1 MLSVIVNEDGTV
13 DNIEIEKSTGFQ
25 ILDYI
30 SLQTIKKWFFVP
42 TKQGKYNIKDIIK
55 TPVRFSLN

>member
-1 MLSVIVNEDGTV
+1 LLSVIVNEDGTV

-30 SLQTIKKWFFVP
+30 SLQTIKKWFFLPVSRV
-42 TKQGKYNIKDIIK
+42 IIILK
-55 TPVRFSLN
+55 IL